1 MTPVSYFKKFIFVSA
16 MSAEQNK
23 PPKAEITSLWKVI
36 RLSSAYRGLF
46 WLCVMLALVLAPLAA
61 IKPYLINIGVDKF
74 VMNGDLNG
82 LWKLCQWIFGLIIL
96 EAVIRFVFDYNT
108 AQLGQQITRNLRIT
122 VFNKITG
129 LKMRHFDRTPAGIY
143 ITRLINDI
151 ENINTIYSEGLL
163 SIIAD
168 LISIIAVLV
177 VMFATS
183 WQLTLVSLVTLPILI
198 FATTIFNRK
207 VRVSYSRVRTQLA
220 NMNAFLQEHI
230 SGMSIVQ
237 AFNAEKREAEKFRV
251 INRAYTDANLK
262 SVLYYA
268 IFFPVVDLISA
279 TALGLMVWWG
289 ARGIMHDTV
298 TFGAMVAFPIY
309 INTLFRP
316 LRMLA
321 DKYNSIQMGLIA
333 ADRVFEL
340 TENVDVTEDRG
351 TVQVGRLEGEIS
363 FEHVGFEYNPG
374 HPVLNDLSFF
384 VPAGSSAA
392 IIGSTGS
399 GKSTIIN
406 IITKFYDYASGSVKI
421 DGLEL
426 RDIIKTDLRSNIS
439 LVLQDIFLFTGTIMD
454 NITLNNPEI
463 PEDVVIEASKKLDAH
478 KFITRLPGGYGF
490 VISERGGN
498 LSTGQRQL
506 ISLVRALVYDPAILI
521 LDEATSNIDSETEET
536 IQYAIDRLL
545 HDRTSLIIAHRL
557 STIRNCDQILVM
569 EKGHLVESGT
579 HDQLLARDDSRYK
592 QLYTMQFE
600 EI

>member
-1 MTPVSYFKKFIFVSA
+1 
-16 MSAEQNK
+16 MSTRE
-23 PPKAEITSLWKVI
+23 PKQANPQIHTLWKVL
-36 RLSSAYRGLF
+36 RLSAAHRTLF
-46 WLCVMLALVLAPLAA
+46 WLCILLAVILAPLAA
-61 IKPYLINIGVDKF
+61 VKPYLINLGIDKY
-74 VMNGDLNG
+74 VMVSDLQG
-82 LWKLCQWIFGLIIL
+82 LWNLCLLIFGLIIL
-96 EAVIRFVFDYNT
+96 EAVIRFIFDYST
-108 AQLGQQITRNLRIT
+108 SKLGQEITRNLRIN

-129 LKMRHFDRTPAGIY
+129 LKMQHFDRTPAGIY

-151 ENINTIYSEGLL
+151 ENINTIYADGLL

-168 LISIIAVLV
+168 IISIIAILV
-177 VMFATS
+177 VMFITS

-207 VRVSYSRVRTQLA
+207 VRISYAKVRTQLA

-237 AFNAEKREAEKFRV
+237 AFNAEKREANKFQE

-268 IFFPVVDLISA
+268 VFFPVVDIISA
-279 TALGLMVWWG
+279 AALGLMVWWG
-289 ARGIMHDTV
+289 ARGIMQDTV

-316 LRMLA
+316 MRMLA

-333 ADRVFEL
+333 AERVFEL
-340 TENVDVTEDRG
+340 TENMEVSEDLG
-351 TVQVGRLEGEIS
+351 HIHVGRLSGEIK
-363 FEHVGFEYNPG
+363 FKNVDFEYNKNEPIL
-374 HPVLNDLSFF
+374 HQVNFNI
-384 VPAGSSAA
+384 PAGSSAA

-406 IITKFYDYASGSVKI
+406 IITKFYPYKAGSVKI
-421 DGLEL
+421 DGIEL
-426 RDIIKTDLRSNIS
+426 SEIVKTDLRSNIS

-454 NITLNNPEI
+454 NITLNNPDISEQK
-463 PEDVVIEASKKLDAH
+463 VLEASQKLDAH
-478 KFITRLPGGYGF
+478 KFIERLPGGYQF
-490 VISERGGN
+490 VISERGNN

-506 ISLVRALVYDPAILI
+506 ISLVRALVYNPTILI
-521 LDEATSNIDSETEET
+521 LDEATSNIDTETEES
-536 IQYAIDRLL
+536 IQYAIDQLL

-557 STIRNCDQILVM
+557 STIRNCDQIMVM
-569 EKGHLVESGT
+569 EKGKLVEQGT
-579 HDQLLARDDSRYK
+579 HEELIAKEDSRYK

-600 EI
+600 EV